1 MTESNY
7 LPISNSIAPPYTSFT
22 NSAINNQG
30 DIAFEGFISP
40 DLPPFGIFI
49 ANNFDSEAFNKTI
62 VDNSEAFFQD
72 GTFQPVFDPSI
83 NELGEVAFV
92 NTETSILT
100 DENGNLIFDENN
112 EPIIQ
117 LDRTTIKIGDGEQE
131 PVTLVE
137 STEPFNTL
145 SGLDINDRGTILYVA
160 GNLLNIPVDFPVA
173 SNIFTLNAEGVKTE
187 IASTDG
193 IFSSFDVGL
202 DTIGGDGPLTS
213 LDISPSINE
222 SEQVAFN
229 AGLDAGGQ
237 GIFVGD
243 GKSTTEIA
251 NSYGEFDL
259 FSSPDIN
266 DEGAIA
272 FLAQRDDGSR
282 GIYLNS
288 YGETELLVD
297 DSEQFSFFNSQPAL
311 NNNGEVA
318 FYAELDD
325 GSTGI
330 YVASEIGSELVISVG
345 DELDGS
351 IVKDLI
357 IVQDGLN
364 DFGQVAFQA
373 ELEDGSFAI
382 FRADPVATPSD
393 GNDRL
398 YGDVGNNYLDG
409 GAGDDLIVG
418 GDGHDTLLGGKG
430 NDILR
435 GGAGNDVLEGG
446 AGHDKL
452 FGGEGHDIFK
462 LASGYGSDLIFDYV
476 DGVDKFSLGTGLQ
489 FDHLEILSN
498 EGDTDITL
506 SSTGEILASVVG
518 IDAQAIE
525 ASDFV

>member
-1 MTESNY
+1 MTEYNY
-7 LPISNSIAPPYTSFT
+7 LPISNSIEPPYTSFT
-22 NSAINNQG
+22 SSAINNRG
-30 DIAFEGFISP
+30 DVAFEGFVSS

-49 ANNFDSEAFNKTI
+49 ANSVDSENLNRNI
-62 VDNSEAFFQD
+62 IDNSAAFFRD
-72 GTFQPVFDPSI
+72 GTFQPVFEPSI
-83 NELGEVAFV
+83 NESGEVAFV
-92 NTETSILT
+92 STETSVLT
-100 DENGNLIFDENN
+100 DETGNLVFDETNQ
-112 EPIIQ
+112 PIIQ
-117 LDRTTIKIGDGEQE
+117 LDRITIQIGNGEQE

-145 SGLDINDRGTILYVA
+145 AGVDLNDRGTILYVE

-173 SNIFTLNAEGVKTE
+173 SNIFTLNAEGVTTT

-202 DTIGGDGPLTS
+202 DTVGGDGPLTS

-222 SEQVAFN
+222 NDQVAFS

-243 GKSTTEIA
+243 GKTTTEIA
-251 NSYGEFDL
+251 NNYGEFDL
-259 FSSPDIN
+259 FSAPDIN
-266 DEGAIA
+266 DEEEIA
-272 FLAQRDDGSR
+272 FLVQRDNGSR

-297 DSEQFSFFNSQPAL
+297 DSGQFSFFNSQPAL

-318 FYAELDD
+318 FYAQLDD
-325 GSTGI
+325 GSAGI
-330 YVASEIGSELVISVG
+330 YVASEIGNELIVSVG
-345 DELDGS
+345 DELAGS
-351 IVKDLI
+351 TVADLI

-364 DFGQVAFQA
+364 DFGQVAYQA
-373 ELEDGSFAI
+373 ELADGSFAI
-382 FRADPVATPSD
+382 FRADPISTPSD

-409 GAGDDLIVG
+409 CAGDDLIVG
-418 GDGHDTLLGGKG
+418 GEGNDTLVGGKG

-446 AGHDKL
+446 AGYDKL

-462 LASGYGSDLIFDYV
+462 LTSGHDWDLILDYA
-476 DGVDKFSLGTGLQ
+476 DGIDKFSLGTGGQ
-489 FDHLEILSN
+489 FEHLEILQN
-498 EGDTDITL
+498 DLNTDIKL
-506 SSTGEILASVVG
+506 ASTGEILASLSG
-518 IDAQAIE
+518 INAQAID
-525 ASDFV
+525 ATDFV

>member
-1 MTESNY
+1 MTEYNY
-7 LPISNSIAPPYTSFT
+7 LPISDSIEPPYISFT

-30 DIAFEGFISP
+30 DVAFEGFVSP

-49 ANNFDSEAFNKTI
+49 ANNFNNQNLNKNI
-62 VDNSEAFFQD
+62 IDNSAAFFRD
-72 GTFQPVFDPSI
+72 GTFQPVFEPSI
-83 NELGEVAFV
+83 NELRDVAFV

-100 DENGNLIFDENN
+100 DENGVPIFDETNQ
-112 EPIIQ
+112 PIIQ
-117 LDRTTIKIGDGEQE
+117 LDRTTIKIGNGEQE

-145 SGLDINDRGTILYVA
+145 TGLDLNDRGTILYVQ

-173 SNIFTLNAEGVKTE
+173 TNIFTLNAEGITTT

-202 DTIGGDGPLTS
+202 DTVGGDGPLTS

-222 SEQVAFN
+222 SDQVAFS

-243 GKSTTEIA
+243 GKTTTEIA

-266 DEGAIA
+266 DEEEIA
-272 FLAQRDDGSR
+272 FLVQRDNGSR
-282 GIYLNS
+282 GIYLDS

-297 DSEQFSFFNSQPAL
+297 DSGQFSLFNSQPAL

-325 GSTGI
+325 GSAGI
-330 YVASEIGSELVISVG
+330 YVASEIGSELIVSVG
-345 DELDGS
+345 DEINDS
-351 IVKDLI
+351 TVKDLI

-382 FRADPVATPSD
+382 FRADPISTPSD

-418 GDGHDTLLGGKG
+418 GEGDDTLVGGKG
-430 NDILR
+430 DDILR
-435 GGAGNDVLEGG
+435 GGVGFDILEGG
-446 AGHDKL
+446 AGYDTL
-452 FGGEGHDIFK
+452 MGGDDADIFK
-462 LASGYGSDLIFDYV
+462 LAFGHDSDLILDYA

-489 FDHLEILSN
+489 FDHLEIFQN
-498 EGDTDITL
+498 DINTEIKL
-506 SSTGEILASVVG
+506 ASTGDVLASLSG
-518 IDAQAIE
+518 INAQAID
-525 ASDFV
+525 ATDFV

>member
-1 MTESNY
+1 MTEYNY
-7 LPISNSIAPPYTSFT
+7 LPISDSISPPYSSFT
-22 NSAINNQG
+22 NSAINNRG
-30 DIAFEGFISP
+30 DIALEGFVSP

-49 ANNFDSEAFNKTI
+49 ANSFDSEALNRTI
-62 VDNSEAFFQD
+62 VDNSEAFFRD
-72 GTFQPVFDPSI
+72 GTFLPVFEPSI
-83 NELGEVAFV
+83 NELKEVAFV
-92 NTETSILT
+92 STEPSLLT
-100 DENGNLIFDENN
+100 DETGNLVFDETNQ
-112 EPIIQ
+112 PIIQ
-117 LDRTTIKIGDGEQE
+117 LDRTTIKIGDGAQE

-137 STEPFNTL
+137 STEPFNALT
-145 SGLDINDRGTILYVA
+145 GLDLNDRGTILYVQ
-160 GNLLNIPVDFPVA
+160 GNLLNVPVDFPVA
-173 SNIFTLNAEGVKTE
+173 TNIFTLNAEGVTTT

-222 SEQVAFN
+222 SEQVAFS

-243 GKSTTEIA
+243 GESITEIA

-272 FLAQRDDGSR
+272 FLAQRDNGSR

-325 GSTGI
+325 GSAGI
-330 YVASEIGSELVISVG
+330 YVASEIGNELVVSVG
-345 DELDGS
+345 DQVDDS
-351 IVKDLI
+351 TVKDLV

-364 DFGQVAFQA
+364 DYGQVAFQA
-373 ELEDGSFAI
+373 ELADGSFAI
-382 FRADPVATPSD
+382 FRAEPISTPSD

-418 GDGHDTLLGGKG
+418 GDGDDTLLGGEG

-446 AGHDKL
+446 AGHNKL

-462 LASGYGSDLIFDYV
+462 LASGCGSDLIFDYV
-476 DGVDKFSLGTGLQ
+476 DGVDKFSLGAGLQ

-498 EGDTDITL
+498 NHDTDIKL
-506 SSTGEILASVVG
+506 SATGETLASLVG
-518 IDAQAIE
+518 VDAQAIE
-525 ASDFV
+525 ATDFV